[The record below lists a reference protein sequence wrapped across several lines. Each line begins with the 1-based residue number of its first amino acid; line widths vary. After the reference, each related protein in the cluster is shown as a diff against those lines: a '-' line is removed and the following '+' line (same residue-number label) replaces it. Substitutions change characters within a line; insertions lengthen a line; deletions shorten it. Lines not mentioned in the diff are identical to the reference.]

1 MLKKDLI
8 NRIEELEYQIHS
20 MVNGQDTL
28 ETNNNTLQLYVNQL
42 RGKLQEVSN
51 HISIYEKTIGVMASR
66 LEEMGQ
72 LIKEQN
78 IQNNRSE

>member
-1 MLKKDLI
+1 MLKKELI

-51 HISIYEKTIGVMASR
+51 HISIYEKTIAVMASR